1 LNVKITEKYEKILHG
16 GYLLTYTFRYELQL
30 AYVLD
35 QLDEVIRY
43 NFVIMGML
51 MQLLVVCYSGQKL
64 LDESQNIFYQA

>member
-1 LNVKITEKYEKILHG
+1 MKRCNVYFMYI
-16 GYLLTYTFRYELQL
+16 FRYELQL

-35 QLDEVIRY
+35 QLDEVLRY

-64 LDESQNIFYQA
+64 LDKSQNIFYQA

>member
-1 LNVKITEKYEKILHG
+1 MYI
-16 GYLLTYTFRYELQL
+16 FRYELQL

-35 QLDEVIRY
+35 QLDEVLRY